1 MSRFVSRAIIEV
13 LVRDVLRRKGSIDD
27 DPARE
32 VEMVFDS
39 DLALALKHEIV
50 DVGRKLWERQYV
62 DGNGGNISCRLTNE
76 WVLCT
81 PTLMS
86 KGDLRVEDICMV
98 DVEGKQLAGVRR
110 RSSEILLHLAVMKAV
125 PAARAVIHCHPPH
138 ATAYALAHAVPP
150 DAMLAEH
157 EVFIGPVALVPYET
171 PGTQACA
178 DAVVP
183 LATRHNTIL
192 MANHGV
198 VTWADNLVHA
208 EWFVEVMDTTCR
220 VLMLA
225 AQAGL
230 KPQEIPPATVGG
242 LLAIKRTLG
251 LPDARFGA
259 DQPEAAMGTQEE
271 VLVRTITDIVLRPR
285 ARERLTC
292 DEPRRAAAVA
302 PGSEGGVVEAQASTA
317 TRSEIVFRL
326 LASVFCLL
334 ASYFFPSMSF
344 PNPSSSVLKS
354 RAACPTRVMRM
365 LRIGSPFLSPCRW
378 SAPAMTRP
386 IAADFPSRLPFFCS
400 VR

>member
-1 MSRFVSRAIIEV
+1 VSRPVSRAIIEA

-39 DLALALKHEIV
+39 DLALAIKHEIV
-50 DVGRKLWERQYV
+50 AVGRKLWERQYV
-62 DGNGGNISCRLTNE
+62 DGNGGNISCRLTDD

-86 KGDLRVEDICMV
+86 KGDLRVEDICLV
-98 DVEGKQLAGVRR
+98 DFEGRQLAGVRR
-110 RSSEILLHLAVMKAV
+110 RSSEILLHLAIMKAV
-125 PAARAVIHCHPPH
+125 PAARAVVHCHPPH
-138 ATAYALAHAVPP
+138 ATAYALAHQVPP
-150 DAMLAEH
+150 VAMLAEH

-183 LATRHNTIL
+183 LAARHNTIL

-230 KPQEIPPATVGG
+230 RPQAIPQPTVGG
-242 LLAIKRTLG
+242 LLTIKKKLG
-251 LPDARFGA
+251 LPDARFGD
-259 DQPEAAMGTQEE
+259 DQPAAAMGTREE
-271 VLVRTITDIVLRPR
+271 VLVRTITDI
-285 ARERLTC
+285 
-292 DEPRRAAAVA
+292 
-302 PGSEGGVVEAQASTA
+302 
-317 TRSEIVFRL
+317 IVKA
-326 LASVFCLL
+326 LAD
-334 ASYFFPSMSF
+334 
-344 PNPSSSVLKS
+344 
-354 RAACPTRVMRM
+354 
-365 LRIGSPFLSPCRW
+365 
-378 SAPAMTRP
+378 
-386 IAADFPSRLPFFCS
+386 ADR
-400 VR
+400 